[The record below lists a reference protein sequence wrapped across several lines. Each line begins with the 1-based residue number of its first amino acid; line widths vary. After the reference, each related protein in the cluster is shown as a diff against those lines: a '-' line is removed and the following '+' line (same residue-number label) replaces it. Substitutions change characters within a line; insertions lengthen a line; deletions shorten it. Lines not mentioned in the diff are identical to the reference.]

1 MQRHLKEVDVRTR
14 SVAQFARILGEAE
27 MRRFVIDVSLPMVQR
42 LAGRVIW
49 QVNSTAVGGGVAEM
63 LRPLVGYAR
72 GAGIDA
78 RWVTIGGS
86 PEFFRITKRLHHA
99 LHGTRGDGSDFGDT
113 ERQVYEETLR
123 RNAAELCSRVQP
135 RDIVMLHDPQTAGL
149 APALARQGN
158 LVIWRCH
165 VGRDT
170 PNEEVERAWRFLLPY
185 LQHVKAYVFSR
196 PAYVPEF
203 CDHGK
208 ATIIQPSI
216 DAFSVKNR
224 ELDETKI
231 RTILVHVGLVEG
243 PPPPSPDHGFERDDG
258 TPARVEHR
266 ADVIRLGRAPTWET
280 PLVVQVSRWDPLK
293 DPVGVMRGFARLL
306 ERGER
311 LGGAELVLAGP
322 NVKAVADDP
331 EGAVVLEEVMAAW
344 RRLPHSVRD
353 RIHLA
358 SLPTRDVDENAVIVN
373 ALQRHAHVIVQKSLQ
388 EGFGLTVTEAMWK
401 RRPVVAS
408 AVGGIRDQIENG
420 VSGILLDDPTDLE
433 RFGAALKQVIND
445 RDYAHR
451 LGEGACERIRQHFL
465 GVRHL
470 QQYAELIARLDS
482 GEGTRHSIAGR
493 RRPRRQAVR
502 NPYERR

>member
-1 MQRHLKEVDVRTR
+1 VKPRRLKEVDVPTR
-14 SVAQFARILGEAE
+14 SIGQFAQILGEAE
-27 MRRFVIDVSLPMVQR
+27 MRRFLIDVSLPMVQH
-42 LAGRVIW
+42 LAGRVVW

-86 PEFFRITKRLHHA
+86 PAFFRMTKRLHHA
-99 LHGTRGDGSDFGDT
+99 LHGTTGDGSDLGDT
-113 ERQVYEETLR
+113 ERQIYEETLR
-123 RNAAELCSRVQP
+123 RNAAELLSRVRP
-135 RDIVMLHDPQTAGL
+135 RDVVMLHDPQTAGL
-149 APALARQGN
+149 APALARQDN

-165 VGRDT
+165 IGRDT
-170 PNEEVERAWRFLLPY
+170 PNEEVERAWSFLHPY

-196 PAYVPEF
+196 PAYVPDF

-224 ELDETKI
+224 DLDETRI

-243 PPPPSPDHGFERDDG
+243 PPPPNPDHGFERDDG
-258 TPARVEHR
+258 TLARVEHR
-266 ADVIRLGRAPTWET
+266 ADVMRLGRAPTWET

-311 LGGAELVLAGP
+311 LGGANLVLAGP

-331 EGAVVLEEVMAAW
+331 EGAMVLDEVVAAW
-344 RRLPHSVRD
+344 RGLSHSVRA
-353 RIHLA
+353 RIHLV

-401 RRPVVAS
+401 GRPVIAS
-408 AVGGIRDQIENG
+408 AVGGIRDQIEHGLSG
-420 VSGILLDDPTDLE
+420 VLLDDPTDLE
-433 RFGAALKQVIND
+433 RFGAALKQVIDD
-445 RDYAHR
+445 RDYARR
-451 LGEGACERIRQHFL
+451 LGQGACRRIQEHFL

-482 GEGTRHSIAGR
+482 GE
-493 RRPRRQAVR
+493 
-502 NPYERR
+502 